1 MTSYEPLV
9 RIVGLLLL
17 LVSQAVMAITCDR
30 RAFMQLWVVGALA
43 AALSPRRLVIR
54 RGAPFI
60 YAALAHALLARAF
73 PVLAFGL
80 DLSLGF
86 YLALYLQTLGVLSLA
101 GPPGP
106 TRMARLLGT
115 TGLSLAAMGIDAERQ
130 TYLVFAGVWSALA
143 LAALRLDRGP
153 TVDFTPVAPGAPARA
168 GGRVR
173 AGVLAAAAVVVLGL
187 SASGVKAVDALYE
200 DANRIFFKLVRGMS
214 ASRGAGGG
222 FSNQAE
228 LGSVIDVQ
236 GAQGDDVALRAWG
249 ATAPGYL
256 RAKVFLRYAGGR
268 WTPARPEAPDGER
281 LSTREGRTRVPGR
294 PPASPG
300 APVLTVQPVS
310 RYGQHL
316 FLPLQAAEVGALG
329 DEVVAWPGGVLTSV
343 GFSTAR
349 GYEVQTDPTPALPG
363 GDEEDWLA
371 LPADVALLAALD
383 ATLHAAGLAPVSSV
397 GVGGV
402 RRPDTVPA
410 PRVAEHEERLARHV
424 RSRWR
429 YHVGIEF
436 EPGSDP
442 LVQFLTSK
450 TEGHCELFAA
460 SGTLLLRRLGVPA
473 RYVTGFVVDERS
485 PWGDMWLARGRHAHA
500 WIEAW
505 APVAGWHTVELTPA
519 SGVPAATPAAGGQ
532 AVKEWLEA
540 QLARLTGLVR
550 RVDFFGLVVLF
561 GQAVVALFAWLVG
574 AWWRVLL
581 LLAAGGWFGWRAWRR
596 RVAGR
601 APRRA
606 LPPELARERATIEAL
621 ERTLGRRGLGR
632 PPAEPLL
639 AWADRVEAAGRASP
653 ELSPEAARIRAYA
666 ARRFAREDAKK
677 CVSTPGGT

>member
-1 MTSYEPLV
+1 VTGEQLV
-9 RIVGLLLL
+9 RLVGLLLL
-17 LVSQAVMAITCDR
+17 LVSQLVMAITCDR
-30 RAFMQLWVVGALA
+30 RGFMAPWALA
-43 AALSPRRLVIR
+43 ALLAAVWPRRIVLSRSGVFVY
-54 RGAPFI
+54 G
-60 YAALAHALLARAF
+60 ALAHALVARAY
-73 PVLAFGL
+73 PVLASGL

-86 YLALYLQTLGVLSLA
+86 YLALYLQTLGVFALA
-101 GPPGP
+101 GPAGP
-106 TRMARLLGT
+106 ARMARILGAS
-115 TGLSLAAMGIDAERQ
+115 GLSLAAMGIDADRRI
-130 TYLVFAGVWSALA
+130 YLALAGAWSALA
-143 LAALRLDRGP
+143 LAALRLERGP
-153 TVDFTPVAPGAPARA
+153 TVDYTPLAPGAPERGGGRLRA
-168 GGRVR
+168 GILV
-173 AGVLAAAAVVVLGL
+173 AAMAFVLGL
-187 SASGVKAVDALYE
+187 SASGVKAVDAVYE
-200 DANRIFFKLVRGMS
+200 DANRLFFKLVRGMS
-214 ASRGAGGG
+214 AQRGAGGG

-228 LGSVIDVQ
+228 LGSVVDVQ

-256 RAKVFLRYAGGR
+256 RAKVFLRYAGSR
-268 WTPARPEAPDGER
+268 WTPSRPEAPDGER

-300 APVLTVQPVS
+300 APVLMVQPVS

-329 DEVVAWPGGVLTSV
+329 DEVVTWPGGVLTSY

-397 GVGGV
+397 GVGGL
-402 RRPDTVPA
+402 RPAAVPA
-410 PRVAEHEERLARHV
+410 PRVAEVEERLARHV
-424 RSRWR
+424 LSRWR
-429 YHVGIEF
+429 YHVGIDF
-436 EPGSDP
+436 EAGSDP
-442 LVQFLTSK
+442 LVQFLTTK

-505 APVAGWHTVELTPA
+505 APVTGWHTVELTPA
-519 SGVPAATPAAGGQ
+519 SGVPAAAPAAGGQ
-532 AVKEWLEA
+532 AFKEWLEA

-596 RVAGR
+596 RLAGR

-606 LPPELARERATIEAL
+606 LPPELVRERATIEAL
-621 ERTLGRRGLGR
+621 ERALGRRGLGR

-639 AWADRVEAAGRASP
+639 AWADRVEAAGRVAP
-653 ELSPEAARIRAYA
+653 ELTPEAARIRAYA
-666 ARRFAREDAKK
+666 ARRFAREDAKR
-677 CVSTPGGT
+677 CVSTSGGT